1 MSEFKVGDRV
11 ITRWG
16 EGLSHLPNK
25 ACVPEGV
32 HTICE
37 VFHENKKYVRL
48 DTSGGWLYPIS
59 LMTKVDDAPAVEH
72 DGGPAFPIWSGD
84 MRDPQGM
91 SLRDVCA
98 MLAMQAFIS
107 GGDVRDNMFLS
118 DPKGR
123 ELTQWLSEDSYAY
136 ADAMIKARKK

>member
-1 MSEFKVGDRV
+1 MNEFKVGDRV

-59 LMTKVDDAPAVEH
+59 LMTKVDDAPAVK
-72 DGGPAFPIWSGD
+72 DDDSIF
-84 MRDPQGM
+84 RDE
-91 SLRDVCA
+91 CA
-98 MLAMQAFIS
+98 MRAMQGDWAAQNEES
-107 GGDVRDNMFLS
+107 GYYTNSTDMEFLV
-118 DPKGR
+118 KR
-123 ELTQWLSEDSYAY
+123 AELYY
-136 ADAMIKARKK
+136 RMADAMLEARKK